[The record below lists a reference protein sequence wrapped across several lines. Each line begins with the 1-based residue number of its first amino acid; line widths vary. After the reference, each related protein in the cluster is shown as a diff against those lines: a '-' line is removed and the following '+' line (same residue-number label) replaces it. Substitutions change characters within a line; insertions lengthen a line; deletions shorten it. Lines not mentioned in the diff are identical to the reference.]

1 MYINCILR
9 YRVFIFILR
18 KINHIGYQWFIP
30 GSLHVFI
37 FFQSVNRTKY
47 IYYVFL
53 EKTFSLIP
61 YISTILIFAGFSRF
75 YIVKNTNPN
84 IPIGNAKK
92 PRNPDSQYRYIVT
105 VHFDPIYLSQVTN
118 IASRNK
124 GSYFSTSTKLSPIY
138 KQEKNIKSV

>member
-30 GSLHVFI
+30 GTCIYFL
-37 FFQSVNRTKY
+37 SVCKQNK
-47 IYYVFL
+47 IHILCFL

-61 YISTILIFAGFSRF
+61 YIPTILIFAGFSRF

-84 IPIGNAKK
+84 IPIGIAKI

-124 GSYFSTSTKLSPIY
+124 GSYFSTFTKLSPI
-138 KQEKNIKSV
+138 